1 MPIGLGLASSHNGF
15 VITKTAEGWQNYYQ
29 VLIRNTPQPASA
41 ALETATVLEDY
52 IHRVDAAFAELR
64 EQIRQYDPE
73 LIIVIGG
80 DQSETFD
87 RTNVPNLMMYLG
99 DEMWGHS
106 TRMGQEPSEETEV
119 HLKVDVETSRM
130 LLEQLVTRE
139 GFDIAFST
147 LQRPLGNAVR
157 TGRNMSHAF
166 SRPVPFLIQ
175 RSDLPMVLIFEN
187 TYDPPSLS
195 ATRCYDLGQALARL
209 LKDDP
214 RRIAI
219 FGSGGLS
226 HDPGGPR
233 SGWID
238 EPLDRWVLKQFA
250 SGNGAA
256 TRDLYRFDS
265 LTMRSGTGEIRAWV
279 TVAGAMESIG
289 AHAEVVEYIPA
300 NHAVTGLGFAYW
312 KPAPIPVGVGS

>member
-1 MPIGLGLASSHNGF
+1 M
-15 VITKTAEGWQNYYQ
+15 
-29 VLIRNTPQPASA
+29 LIRDTPQPASA
-41 ALETATVLEDY
+41 ALETETVIEDY
-52 IHRVDAAFAELR
+52 IRRVDAAFAELR
-64 EQIRQYDPE
+64 EQIRRYDPE
-73 LIIVIGG
+73 LVIVIGG

-87 RTNVPNLMMYLG
+87 RTNVPNLMMFLG

-106 TRMGQEPSEETEV
+106 TRMGQQPSEETEV
-119 HLKVDVETSRM
+119 RLKVDVETSRK
-130 LLEQLVTRE
+130 LLDQLVTRE

-147 LQRPLGNAVR
+147 VHQPLGNATR

-166 SRPVPFLIQ
+166 SRPVPFLVQ
-175 RSDLPMVLIFEN
+175 RADLPTVLIYEN

-195 ATRCYDLGQALARL
+195 ATRCYELGQALARM

-233 SGWID
+233 SGWVD
-238 EPLDRWVLKQFA
+238 EPLDRWVLDQFA

-265 LTMRSGTGEIRAWV
+265 LTMRSGTGEIRAWI
-279 TVAGAMESIG
+279 TVAGAMEGSG
-289 AHAEVVEYIPA
+289 ARAQVVEYIPA

-312 KPAPIPVGVGS
+312 KPEPSLTGVAS

>member
-1 MPIGLGLASSHNGF
+1 MPIELGLASSHNGF
-15 VITKTAEGWQNYYQ
+15 VITKTTEGWQKYYE

-41 ALETATVLEDY
+41 ALETAPDLESY
-52 IHRVDAAFAELR
+52 IRKVDAAFAELR

-73 LIIVIGG
+73 LLIVIGG

-87 RTNVPNLMMYLG
+87 RANVPNLMMFLG

-119 HLKVDVETSRM
+119 HLKVEVETSWK
-130 LLEQLVTRE
+130 LLEQLVTQE

-147 LQRPLGNAVR
+147 LQQPLGNAAR

-166 SRPVPFLIQ
+166 ARPVPFLIQ
-175 RSDLPMVLIFEN
+175 RTNLPMVLIFEN

-195 ATRCYDLGQALARL
+195 AARCYELGQALARL
-209 LKDDP
+209 LKDDS

-233 SGWID
+233 SGWVD

-256 TRDLYRFDS
+256 TKDMYRFDS
-265 LTMRSGTGEIRAWV
+265 LTMRSGTGEIRAWI
-279 TVAGAMESIG
+279 TVAGAMESVG
-289 AHAEVVEYIPA
+289 ARAEVVEYIPA

-312 KPAPIPVGVGS
+312 KPEPTTVGVGS